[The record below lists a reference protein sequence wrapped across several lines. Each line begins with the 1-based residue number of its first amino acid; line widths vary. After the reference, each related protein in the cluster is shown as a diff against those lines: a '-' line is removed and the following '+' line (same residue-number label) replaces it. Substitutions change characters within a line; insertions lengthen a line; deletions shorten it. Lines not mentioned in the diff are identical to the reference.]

1 MSEKFSTKKR
11 IAVTAQGF
19 NTFITEIFLL
29 TRISNHL
36 LWFVTFILQI
46 KEAFVEIWVKC
57 INHVLEANIWASLLS
72 AGAHPIPPPPPLPP
86 FNMGD
91 LQGGDGI
98 F

>member
-36 LWFVTFILQI
+36 L
-46 KEAFVEIWVKC
+46 
-57 INHVLEANIWASLLS
+57 
-72 AGAHPIPPPPPLPP
+72 
-86 FNMGD
+86 
-91 LQGGDGI
+91 
-98 F
+98 